1 MSSAF
6 DTAYNHLCTLLAA
19 LPGTQ
24 PPKVLFGFS
33 GGADS
38 VFLLQLL
45 SKARDEGKIIVHAA
59 HLNHGWRT
67 DAAENAAFCMAACTK
82 IAIPCTIGHLRIYEG
97 SIKKTGSQEDFGRRA
112 RQAFFAAVEKE
123 QELDWRIL
131 GHHAD
136 DQLETFFV
144 RMIRGTSLE
153 GLVGMQPQTGKILRP
168 LLGIHKQEIIEYVT
182 AHNIP
187 WYHDTT
193 NDSDHHLR
201 NRIRSSLIPAL
212 ELCDARSI
220 KNILNLQ
227 NNLQVDNDY
236 LSTMAENAFKDIFT
250 QKSPTQNP
258 AGDLKQFQQQYP
270 SLQHRLLMRF
280 LIEHQFTGE
289 FSKALISEV
298 LRFLHNP
305 RGGSHQ
311 VGNLTFY
318 KKGSLFWCEKK

>member
-6 DTAYNHLCTLLAA
+6 DTAYNQLCALLAA

-45 SKARDEGKIIVHAA
+45 SKARTEGRVVAHAV

-67 DAAENAAFCMAACTK
+67 DAAENATFCATACTQYD
-82 IAIPCTIGHLRIYEG
+82 IPYTIGHLKDYEQG
-97 SIKKTGSQEDFGRRA
+97 IKQTGSQEDFGRRA

-136 DQLETFFV
+136 DQLETFFI
-144 RMIRGTSLE
+144 RMIRGSSLE

-168 LLGIHKQEIIEYVT
+168 LLGIYKQEIIEYLT
-182 AHNIP
+182 AHNIT

-201 NRIRSSLIPAL
+201 NRIRRSLIPAL

-220 KNILNLQ
+220 KNIVSLQ
-227 NNLQVDNDY
+227 NSLHIDNDY
-236 LSTMAENAFKDIFT
+236 LTMMTKTACTEIFT
-250 QKSPTQNP
+250 QKSHAQIP
-258 AGDLKQFQQQYP
+258 AGDLKQFQQQHP
-270 SLQHRLLMRF
+270 AIQNRLVMGF

-298 LRFLHNP
+298 LRFLHTP

-311 VGNLTFY
+311 VGNLTIY